1 MKPETGGR
9 DLSGLILVA
18 LGLVALFAC
27 DGPLSKD
34 LCAPDAATIA
44 QIQAPLQYRCD
55 ELDPE
60 VELDRNNPDYGRVT
74 CSVIEGRQ
82 RAEHPAFCACQEPG
96 YSPLPDSEERA
107 AAEQSLHEGLCEPP
121 CCQSLCYCE
130 LNQLSGEDLTACQ
143 NSDVRLG
150 GDNGWCFVAPH
161 LGLGTLEAIERD
173 DYRYQAHCPSPQAI
187 VYTGDYLD
195 GTRLV
200 SCWR

>member
-1 MKPETGGR
+1 MKLQKGCR
-9 DLSGLILVA
+9 ARAGLILVA
-18 LGLVALFAC
+18 LGFVAVLAC

-44 QIQAPLQYRCD
+44 QIQAPHTYRCHA
-55 ELDPE
+55 LDPE
-60 VELDRNNPDYGRVT
+60 VELDPDNPDYGRVT

-82 RAEHPAFCACQEPG
+82 RAEHPAFCDCQEQG
-96 YSPLPDSEERA
+96 YSPLPDSEVRA

-121 CCQSLCYCE
+121 CCESLCYCE
-130 LNQLSGEDLTACQ
+130 LNQLAGEDLTACQ
-143 NSDVRLG
+143 NSGVRVG
-150 GDNGWCFVAPH
+150 GQNGWCFVAPN
-161 LGLGTLEAIERD
+161 LGLGTLEAIERN
-173 DYRYQAHCPSPQAI
+173 DYSYQAHCPSPQAI